1 MAQSQ
6 VLRRNNYDPDLLL
19 LLAEGEYFCISP
31 SLCVCKRERERVAC
45 VCQSLGG
52 EAGAKAG
59 ENVCIPSFFQLD
71 YGGRLKEP

>member
-31 SLCVCKRERERVAC
+31 SLCVCKRERERDLEYMRYQGSCCFVL
-45 VCQSLGG
+45 VKNLPEDQQ
-52 EAGAKAG
+52 
-59 ENVCIPSFFQLD
+59 P
-71 YGGRLKEP
+71 